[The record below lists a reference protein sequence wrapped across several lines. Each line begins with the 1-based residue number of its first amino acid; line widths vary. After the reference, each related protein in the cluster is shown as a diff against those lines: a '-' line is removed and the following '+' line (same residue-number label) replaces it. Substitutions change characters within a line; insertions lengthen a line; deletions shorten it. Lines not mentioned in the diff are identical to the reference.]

1 MRAVLLGCPGAGKG
15 TQSKIL
21 CERFGAA
28 HIASGDLFRS
38 EIEKQSPLGLKVQDY
53 VQKGMLVPDG
63 VVIELIASKLDAS
76 DAGWLL
82 DGFPR
87 THDQAMAL
95 DKWLEQNG
103 KGIDAVVYISMKED
117 EVVRRLTSRRTCGS
131 CGAVYNLLTKPPRE
145 EGKCDACG
153 AALVQRSDDTEAT
166 VRKRLMVFNDL
177 TAPLI
182 SYYKHA
188 HDFFEVDGGRDMAV
202 VTEDLSKILG
212 AAMAK
217 GA

>member
-21 CERFGAA
+21 SARLGVT

-38 EIEKQSPLGLKVQDY
+38 EIDKKSALGLKVQDY
-53 VQKGMLVPDG
+53 VKKGMLVPDS
-63 VVIELIASKLDAS
+63 VVIELVSSRLDACKE
-76 DAGWLL
+76 GWIL

-87 THDQAMAL
+87 THDQAEAL

-103 KGIDAVVYISMKED
+103 QKIDAVVFIKMGED
-117 EVVRRLTSRRTCGS
+117 EVVKRLTSRWTCGG
-131 CGAVYNLLTKPPRE
+131 CGAVYNLLTKPPQA
-145 EGKCDACG
+145 EGKCDACA
-153 AALVQRSDDTEAT
+153 AALIQRSDDSEAT
-166 VRKRLMVFNDL
+166 VRRRLMVFNDL

-188 HDFFEVDGGRDMAV
+188 HDYFEVEGSQPMED
-202 VTEDLSKILG
+202 VTRELEGIL
-212 AAMAK
+212 AAKKA
-217 GA
+217 

>member
-15 TQSKIL
+15 TQSKLL
-21 CERFGAA
+21 CDRFGMA
-28 HIASGDLFRS
+28 HIATGDLFRA
-38 EIEKQSPLGLKVQDY
+38 EIEKKSPLGLKVQDY

-63 VVIELIASKLDAS
+63 VVIELVASKLDS
-76 DAGWLL
+76 SSQGWLL

-87 THDQAMAL
+87 TLEQAQAL

-103 KGIDAVVYISMKED
+103 QKIDAVVLLSMKE
-117 EVVRRLTSRRTCGS
+117 EAVISRLTSRRTCGG
-131 CGAVYNLLTKPPRE
+131 CGAVFNINTRPPRE
-145 EGKCDACG
+145 EGKCDSCG
-153 AALVQRSDDTEAT
+153 GALTQRNDDTEAT

-182 SYYKHA
+182 SYYRHA
-188 HDFFEVDGGRDMAV
+188 HDYFEVDGARAPES
-202 VTEDLSKILG
+202 VTKELEGILG
-212 AAMAK
+212 TAASR

>member
-1 MRAVLLGCPGAGKG
+1 MRAVLLGAPGAGKG

-21 CERFGAA
+21 CERFGMA
-28 HIASGDLFRS
+28 HIATGDLFRA
-38 EIEKQSPLGLKVQDY
+38 EIGKKSPLGLKVQDY
-53 VQKGMLVPDG
+53 VQKGMLVPDS
-63 VVIELIASKLDAS
+63 VVIELVASKLDAS
-76 DAGWLL
+76 AQGWLL

-87 THDQAMAL
+87 THEQAQAL

-103 KGIDAVVYISMKED
+103 QKIDAVVLLSMKED
-117 EVVRRLTSRRTCGS
+117 VVVRRLTSRRTCGG
-131 CGAVYNLLTKPPRE
+131 CGAVFNLDTRPPRE

-153 AALVQRSDDTEAT
+153 AALTQRNDDTEAT

-188 HDFFEVDGGRDMAV
+188 HDFYDVDGGRSPEAV
-202 VTEDLSKILG
+202 TKELEGILG
-212 AAMAK
+212 AAVK